1 MSLKEIFAIMRK
13 NRRVGVELIYNS
25 YYNKMY
31 GIAFS
36 IVKNETITEDIVHN
50 VCYKFLTMK
59 EDLFPNSHEATWL
72 YSVIKNESLMILRKG
87 KMYLPL
93 EKIKGICLEDKNIND
108 YVDMDAYYSII
119 KPLNDTQKTIIT
131 LKVLG
136 GFTHKEIAAMIN
148 KPIGT
153 VQWLYNTSIKKLKM
167 ILSSLISVLAIVFIV
182 TVAEGILYYQ
192 NLSIS
197 NDSSL
202 GANNF
207 YIDYLFITLIILLSL
222 ITSGLIIF
230 IKKSYKIPT
239 KATKKLI

>member
-87 KMYLPL
+87 KMYL
-93 EKIKGICLEDKNIND
+93 
-108 YVDMDAYYSII
+108 
-119 KPLNDTQKTIIT
+119 
-131 LKVLG
+131 
-136 GFTHKEIAAMIN
+136 
-148 KPIGT
+148 
-153 VQWLYNTSIKKLKM
+153 
-167 ILSSLISVLAIVFIV
+167 LSSLRIYNIHYEQCLP
-182 TVAEGILYYQ
+182 L
-192 NLSIS
+192 
-197 NDSSL
+197 
-202 GANNF
+202 
-207 YIDYLFITLIILLSL
+207 LFHFLQ
-222 ITSGLIIF
+222 
-230 IKKSYKIPT
+230 
-239 KATKKLI
+239 